1 MKRWNWSLVLLLA
14 VLLTACS
21 VKETAETPAA
31 QEPEAAVSAA
41 EAEETAEP
49 EAELLAAEA
58 PDEETAEKRRADQ
71 EKAAKMRETAKERR
85 EALLQAQQEGDY
97 VLCDTCGAI
106 YEAGGTCWH
115 CEGDHA
121 ALGLQCPGCGGYT
134 GFTGEFHKDCPK
146 CGETLCS
153 LVLVDGIEY
162 DKVHCEKCGAC
173 GLDTDINRY
182 YWCDACTEIYGRKC
196 PDCGALL
203 QGYQELDQGYCED
216 CWTKRN
222 APRCMICG
230 RQDSTVWEGY
240 CSDCRPGAMFCA
252 YCGADIS
259 FSDGYDIG
267 GGQKIC
273 DRCYEAMNT
282 PDEEEPNVSCPYCG
296 YAFYTTGVGADGIT
310 CPSCG
315 QQYQP

>member
-1 MKRWNWSLVLLLA
+1 MVLVLLLII
-14 VLLTACS
+14 LLTACGA
-21 VKETAETPAA
+21 KETAETPAA

-41 EAEETAEP
+41 ETDETAEP
-49 EAELLAAEA
+49 GAEA
-58 PDEETAEKRRADQ
+58 PDAETAEKRRADQ
-71 EKAAKMRETAKERR
+71 EKAAKTRETARERR
-85 EALLQAQQEGDY
+85 EQLLRAQQAGEY

-106 YEAGGTCWH
+106 CEAGKTCWH

-153 LVLVDGIEY
+153 LVLVDGAPYEM
-162 DKVHCEKCGAC
+162 VHCSKCGAC
-173 GLDTDINRY
+173 DFETPINRY
-182 YWCDACTEIYGRKC
+182 GWCDACTELYGRKC

-222 APRCMICG
+222 APRCMVCG

-273 DRCYEAMNT
+273 ERCYEAMNT